1 MSDRARAY
9 NELRDQVVASA
20 ENYLSNKDLKYFIS
34 RYHSILNSKRRC
46 SYINNFNDLITVLE
60 KRGFVGEA
68 QVEHFEEIVMR
79 LPNCDILNE
88 TIDNYQ
94 CYRDRNRLR
103 RPYVNNGKI
112 ISTHSCDDLK
122 RICKQFPKHIRFRVF
137 LRLFKY
143 WS

>member
-1 MSDRARAY
+1 MSDCARAY
-9 NELRDQVVASA
+9 TELRDQVVDSA
-20 ENYLSNKDLKYFIS
+20 ENYLSNEDLKYFIN

-60 KRGFVGEA
+60 NRGFIGEV
-68 QVEHFEEIVMR
+68 QVEQFEEIVMR
-79 LPNCDILNE
+79 LPDCDILKE
-88 TIDNYQ
+88 MIDDYQ
-94 CYRDRNRLR
+94 CHRERYRLR

-112 ISTHSCDDLK
+112 ISTHSDDLK
-122 RICKQFPKHIRFRVF
+122 RICKQFPKHIRFGGF